1 MKCWTYALA
10 LFGGTGLLGALLFTE
25 MPAFAGG
32 NNGTV
37 CNNPGGPDVIVG
49 DIRGTSNY
57 PSVGGIEAFAFG
69 TESCNIGDEEL
80 WWYSGTNE
88 KPVIGQSLH
97 RIKNGRLEMLGQ
109 GWLKNGFYALSS
121 NWCDCGCDPTDG
133 SVLGVGCSDLYNSG
147 LNGSQSGM
155 SAKYEVNAFTGE
167 YPYPGWNLNSTGDGI
182 YKRLQVP
189 ISDLDPAQDG
199 GGIYIVEA
207 QYITPDDHA
216 AGNAYNNTSWVQGD
230 VSGSG
235 DSWNIDI
242 DGYTTQRERTVVEAW
257 ADLVGDVTV
266 SDLFVQNEGRVL
278 VGSTAIALGNGV
290 YQYEYAVQNMNSDRS
305 IDSITIPIEPGSSV
319 YEFEFNDVDY
329 HSGSPI
335 DGTDWTVSTTSNS
348 ITWACAETY
357 QQNEWAN
364 AIRWGTV
371 YSFSFKSTTAP
382 QTSTLTLG
390 VFKPPVGNSQS
401 MTVTGSAVVP
411 TGSAG
416 GGDCNGN
423 GVNDADDIANGTSS
437 DCNGNNVPDECETL
451 DGDCE
456 SAFLE
461 VASGY
466 SSLVFA
472 AAPPADFDRLFLV
485 EQTGRIKILDT
496 SNWSNIGTFLNI
508 SGQITTGGERGLLGL
523 AFDPDYDTNG
533 YFYVNYT
540 DNGGDTVVSRF
551 TVSGD
556 PNVANAS
563 SETIIISIDQ
573 DFSNHNGGAIEFG
586 PDGMLYVG
594 MGDGGSGGDPN
605 NRAQNRQSL
614 LGKMLRLD
622 TDNPPSYIP
631 ADNPFVGDSSTR
643 DEIWSLG
650 LRNPWRFTFDRATGD
665 MWIGDV
671 GQNAYE
677 EIDFEPAGSG
687 GGYNWGWRCYEGN
700 SAYNTR
706 GCSSFGSYDEPIWA
720 YGHSGGACTVIGGY
734 VYRGCES
741 PSYQGTYFYAEY
753 CADWI
758 KTFQEDNGQA
768 VNHQDVSSELGWSG
782 SNGAIT
788 SFAEDAAGELY
799 IVTASGRVYRLTCQG
814 TGGSECGNGIVEPG
828 EECDDGNDVQGDGCY
843 ECQIEDN
850 PNDGADLC
858 ENAPEVIVGENPF
871 STAGAGAEYPDPDDG
886 QCSGTYLDWQGS
898 PDVWFTF
905 SPTIDGELSMTT
917 CDSSSYDTSI
927 ALYEGAGC
935 GDWTQIACN
944 GDASGGSGCQSYYS
958 AINDITVTAGQIYFI
973 RIGGWQGASGD
984 GTLTVSYE
992 ANGKDC
998 NGNGIED
1005 SIDIAEGK
1013 SSDCNSN
1020 GVPDEC
1026 DLANG
1031 LSGDC
1036 DGGPSGVKS
1045 AGQYLIDTWCF
1056 GCHGDDGGGGKG
1068 YPGPSLRDK
1077 RRTELWTM
1085 LRTPTDHPG
1094 GSHDEFTQQ
1103 DFADL
1108 EAFLAD
1114 GGAYGRP
1121 DEILDICQSLSDCD
1135 GDGDSDG
1142 CEVEAGTQTDMN
1154 WDGVPDDCLAPCPGD
1169 VTADGMVDVAD
1180 LLLVI
1185 SDWGTT
1191 GSSADCSS
1199 PSGPYPDGLVNI
1211 SDLLQIISDWGCA
1224 N

>member
-1 MKCWTYALA
+1 
-10 LFGGTGLLGALLFTE
+10 
-25 MPAFAGG
+25 
-32 NNGTV
+32 
-37 CNNPGGPDVIVG
+37 
-49 DIRGTSNY
+49 
-57 PSVGGIEAFAFG
+57 
-69 TESCNIGDEEL
+69 
-80 WWYSGTNE
+80 
-88 KPVIGQSLH
+88 
-97 RIKNGRLEMLGQ
+97 
-109 GWLKNGFYALSS
+109 
-121 NWCDCGCDPTDG
+121 
-133 SVLGVGCSDLYNSG
+133 
-147 LNGSQSGM
+147 
-155 SAKYEVNAFTGE
+155 
-167 YPYPGWNLNSTGDGI
+167 
-182 YKRLQVP
+182 
-189 ISDLDPAQDG
+189 
-199 GGIYIVEA
+199 
-207 QYITPDDHA
+207 
-216 AGNAYNNTSWVQGD
+216 
-230 VSGSG
+230 
-235 DSWNIDI
+235 
-242 DGYTTQRERTVVEAW
+242 
-257 ADLVGDVTV
+257 
-266 SDLFVQNEGRVL
+266 
-278 VGSTAIALGNGV
+278 
-290 YQYEYAVQNMNSDRS
+290 
-305 IDSITIPIEPGSSV
+305 
-319 YEFEFNDVDY
+319 
-329 HSGSPI
+329 
-335 DGTDWTVSTTSNS
+335 
-348 ITWACAETY
+348 
-357 QQNEWAN
+357 
-364 AIRWGTV
+364 
-371 YSFSFKSTTAP
+371 
-382 QTSTLTLG
+382 
-390 VFKPPVGNSQS
+390 

-466 SSLVFA
+466 SSLVCRKP
-472 AAPPADFDRLFLV
+472 PPADFDRLFLV

-622 TDNPPSYIP
+622 TDNPQATSPPTTHSSVTPPLVTRYGRW
-631 ADNPFVGDSSTR
+631 AFVT
-643 DEIWSLG
+643 
-650 LRNPWRFTFDRATGD
+650 PWRFTFDRATGD

-700 SAYNTR
+700 SAYNTS

-753 CADWI
+753 CRLDQDI
-758 KTFQEDNGQA
+758 SGGQRSGREPSGCEA
-768 VNHQDVSSELGWSG
+768 PRLGWSG

-828 EECDDGNDVQGDGCY
+828 EECDDGNDVRRATAAMNVRSKT
-843 ECQIEDN
+843 I
-850 PNDGADLC
+850 PMMAADLC

-898 PDVWFTF
+898 LDVWFTF

-927 ALYEGAGC
+927 ALYEAPGC

-973 RIGGWQGASGD
+973 RIGGWQPPA
-984 GTLTVSYE
+984 
-992 ANGKDC
+992 
-998 NGNGIED
+998 
-1005 SIDIAEGK
+1005 
-1013 SSDCNSN
+1013 
-1020 GVPDEC
+1020 
-1026 DLANG
+1026 
-1031 LSGDC
+1031 
-1036 DGGPSGVKS
+1036 
-1045 AGQYLIDTWCF
+1045 
-1056 GCHGDDGGGGKG
+1056 
-1068 YPGPSLRDK
+1068 
-1077 RRTELWTM
+1077 
-1085 LRTPTDHPG
+1085 
-1094 GSHDEFTQQ
+1094 
-1103 DFADL
+1103 
-1108 EAFLAD
+1108 
-1114 GGAYGRP
+1114 
-1121 DEILDICQSLSDCD
+1121 
-1135 GDGDSDG
+1135 
-1142 CEVEAGTQTDMN
+1142 
-1154 WDGVPDDCLAPCPGD
+1154 
-1169 VTADGMVDVAD
+1169 TAR
-1180 LLLVI
+1180 
-1185 SDWGTT
+1185 
-1191 GSSADCSS
+1191 
-1199 PSGPYPDGLVNI
+1199 
-1211 SDLLQIISDWGCA
+1211 
-1224 N
+1224 